1 MRRAGG
7 FDGVTETAISEKAT
21 FVDAQIAAYL
31 NALLERGKHL
41 SADTFSDPLLAA
53 LKESYLVP
61 FDIRASLDG
70 AISINGELIAV
81 FCFDQKGA
89 KRRWISHELSLTLGF
104 ARNVAVLRARR
115 LGRAG
120 KPISLMEE
128 LDQD

>member
-89 KRRWISHELSLTLGF
+89 KRRWVSQELSLTLGF
-104 ARNVAVLRARR
+104 ARNVGCCVRAVSAARVSR
-115 LGRAG
+115 YR
-120 KPISLMEE
+120 
-128 LDQD
+128 